1 MIRLLAILLTLLP
14 AQAFAWG
21 EYGHRTTA
29 SIAEENMSPAARSAM
44 NRLFRSEKM
53 LGTPK
58 CDLKT
63 IGDASVWPDC
73 IRRDRMRWGYT
84 APWHY
89 QNLNICKSF
98 DLKSACRDGNCVS
111 AQIDRNAALLGDKSL
126 PAHVRLEALAFL
138 VHFVGDLHMPLH
150 SGSRDDLGG
159 NRVKASYGYIPD
171 LNLHWIW
178 DGYFAERAI
187 SSVPDIIRKYDAGAR
202 DEQASGTS
210 ADWSLE
216 SYNLAKEVVYPR
228 ALDGR
233 ACGEIPENL
242 VWDEAD
248 VAASEATLR
257 LQVQRAGLRLARL
270 IDQALGN
277 NK

>member
-228 ALDGR
+228 ALDGG
-233 ACGEIPENL
+233 ACSDVPETI

-257 LQVQRAGLRLARL
+257 LQVRRAGLRLARL